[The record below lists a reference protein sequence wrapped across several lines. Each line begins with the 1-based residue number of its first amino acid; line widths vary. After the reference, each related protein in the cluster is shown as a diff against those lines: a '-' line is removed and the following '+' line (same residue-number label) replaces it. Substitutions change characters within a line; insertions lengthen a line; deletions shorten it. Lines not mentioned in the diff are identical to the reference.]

1 MVTGQATEIW
11 YFLHFYQPP
20 SAMAKVAWEAL
31 RALAGGHPSVTAC
44 GTEGGGWGPP
54 PRETP
59 LRVRAVAGLEGL
71 EIPRRRKLPKGAESQ
86 RCPKGLLK
94 YLCSLTEVTAI
105 AATWHRDV
113 KARGRP
119 HMERVGGRHTRP
131 RGAEEGEQGRTGR
144 QPGPHEKLRDPAG
157 PRRTRGEGNAAA
169 DSPRR
174 PPSPP
179 PPRPAVRMRGGT
191 RPPPPGRWALCAC
204 AWEPRSPLPSPAGW
218 GAGRRARAMAGPSL
232 RPHVH
237 WAQRHRELYLRV
249 ELSDVQVPGGA
260 CVTHSRTHGEGAQGC
275 PAPRRRGGV
284 RGA

>member
-1 MVTGQATEIW
+1 M
-11 YFLHFYQPP
+11 
-20 SAMAKVAWEAL
+20 
-31 RALAGGHPSVTAC
+31 TAC

-179 PPRPAVRMRGGT
+179 PPPA
-191 RPPPPGRWALCAC
+191 PLCAC
-204 AWEPRSPLPSPAGW
+204 AVGPA
-218 GAGRRARAMAGPSL
+218 
-232 RPHVH
+232 RP
-237 WAQRHRELYLRV
+237 
-249 ELSDVQVPGGA
+249 
-260 CVTHSRTHGEGAQGC
+260 
-275 PAPRRRGGV
+275 RRGGGRCAHA
-284 RGA
+284 RGSPVPPSPPLPAGERGGGRAPWRAPVCGRTCTGRSGTASSTCAWS